1 MFLTLLQSGGAGPGV
16 ITGTLSAVES
26 GADTLSA
33 EGVVRIAGELAATE
47 TGADTF
53 AATGTATNAITGS
66 LAAVETGADTLS
78 ATGIVLVQ
86 GALAAIETGIDTF
99 AASGVAGGGST
110 DQPSYWSDRPWRDV
124 PFIAIAPRRP
134 RRKRQED
141 LIFLGR

>member
-33 EGVVRIAGELAATE
+33 EGVARIAGELAATE

-53 AATGTATNAITGS
+53 
-66 LAAVETGADTLS
+66 S

-86 GALAAIETGIDTF
+86 GALAAVETGIDTF

>member
-78 ATGIVLVQ
+78 ATGVV
-86 GALAAIETGIDTF
+86 E
-99 AASGVAGGGST
+99 GGST
-110 DQPSYWSDRPWRDV
+110 EVSDSPHGRIRRGRHAADFQPDWLLEALNP
-124 PFIAIAPRRP
+124 PKPPRRA
-134 RRKRQED
+134 RKRREED
-141 LIFLGR
+141 LVMLA

>member
-33 EGVVRIAGELAATE
+33 EGIVRIAGELAAT
-47 TGADTF
+47 
-53 AATGTATNAITGS
+53 
-66 LAAVETGADTLS
+66 ETGADTLS

-86 GALAAIETGIDTF
+86 GALAAVETGIDTF
-99 AASGVAGGGST
+99 AATGVAGGGST

-124 PFIAIAPRRP
+124 PFIPITPRRP